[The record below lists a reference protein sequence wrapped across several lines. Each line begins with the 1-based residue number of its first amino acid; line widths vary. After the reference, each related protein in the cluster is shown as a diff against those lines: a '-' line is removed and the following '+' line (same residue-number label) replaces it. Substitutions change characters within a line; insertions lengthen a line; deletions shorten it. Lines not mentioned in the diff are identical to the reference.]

1 VALLALGS
9 LDAGL
14 IHAGVCPEHFREAT
28 VLGVFFLVVATLQLA
43 WAAAV
48 LTRASRGLLFAGAA
62 GNAAVVAVWAVSRTF
77 GVPVGPNP
85 WRPEAVGVF
94 DVLAVIAEVAVT
106 VGALWLARR
115 RLPRASGSQRRS
127 GPSLRSQL
135 RGLLPQGGALP
146 EDVWARR
153 HRGIVVLLWVHVP
166 GLFVFT
172 LVRHAPVI
180 EATLVAFIVMAFAV
194 TAMAF
199 RDERLAGAV
208 VAALGLLTASAV
220 LVYESGG
227 LIEMHFHYFV
237 VVGIITLYQDWW
249 PYLAAIGY
257 VVLQHG
263 VLGVINPVSVYN
275 HQSAV
280 THPWEWAGVH
290 GLFVLA
296 MSAAGIASWR
306 LNESLLQGV
315 RERQDQL
322 AEAQLVAHLGAWKHN
337 FVTGETVWSDEL
349 YHLLGLNRDA
359 EPGADA
365 ILSRVHP
372 EDRGMVARELAAVRG
387 GAGLF
392 ASDFRITRDD
402 GAVRWLQGRTTGTV
416 VVAGAPEVISGTLQD
431 VTELKEAEFNLR
443 GAMSL
448 LNATLDATADGIL
461 VVDGEGVI
469 TSFNRRFVELWR
481 IPEEVLASRDDE
493 RALQFVLSQLADP
506 DAFIAKVRELYAQP
520 DIDSKDE
527 LPFLDGRVFE
537 RFSTPQRVGG
547 STVGRVWSFRDV
559 TEQKRIERELA
570 HQAFHDPLTN
580 LANQALFR
588 DRVEHA
594 LARGARGG
602 AAVAVLFVDLD
613 DFKTVNDSLGHT
625 AGDGLL
631 VAVGERLRNGLRP
644 TDTAA
649 RLGGDEFAILI
660 EDVTD
665 NGDVLGV
672 ATRLIAELQ
681 LPFPPADREIVIGA
695 SVGIAFDSPGVTA
708 DELLRNADLAMY
720 SAKRRGKGRYEIY
733 ESEMHAA
740 VVDRV
745 ALEADLRRG
754 LARGELVVYYQPVIS
769 LATGRTAGVEA
780 LVRWQHPE
788 RGLLM
793 PDAFISVAE
802 ETGLIRELGRQVLMT
817 ACADTRRWQRAHP
830 DRWPISV
837 SVNVSP
843 KQLQDDW
850 LLGQVSQALDRAGL
864 SAASLVLEITETAL
878 MEDTEATIGRLHALK
893 ALGLR
898 LAVDDFGTGYSS
910 LGRLE
915 HFPIDILK
923 IDRAFISAIDRTDAE
938 RAPLAQAI
946 LALAQALQL
955 DAVAEGVETQ
965 AQADALKAFG
975 CRHAQGYFFARPMT
989 ADAVDA
995 FVQQTAVAGAARDD
1009 LHLVR

>member
-1 VALLALGS
+1 LLL
-9 LDAGL
+9 
-14 IHAGVCPEHFREAT
+14 
-28 VLGVFFLVVATLQLA
+28 
-43 WAAAV
+43 
-48 LTRASRGLLFAGAA
+48 AGAA
-62 GNAAVVAVWAVSRTF
+62 GNAAVAGVWAVSRTF
-77 GVPVGPNP
+77 GVPVGPHP
-85 WRPEAVGVF
+85 WHVEAVGVF
-94 DVLAVIAEVAVT
+94 DFLAVIAEVAVT
-106 VGALWLARR
+106 VGAIWTARR
-115 RLPRASGSQRRS
+115 WFPSASSAGPPS

-135 RGLLPQGGALP
+135 RELLPQGGALP

-153 HRGIVVLLWVHVP
+153 HRGIVILLWLHAP
-166 GLFVFT
+166 GLFLFT
-172 LVRHAPVI
+172 LFSHAALL
-180 EATLVAFIVMAFAV
+180 EAILVGGIVGAFALIA
-194 TAMAF
+194 TIF
-199 RDERLAGAV
+199 RDDRRPGAV
-208 VAALGLLTASAV
+208 VAALGLLTSSAI

-227 LIEMHFHYFV
+227 VIEMHFHYFV
-237 VVGIITLYQDWW
+237 VVGVIALYQDWW
-249 PYLAAIGY
+249 PFLAAIGY
-257 VVLQHG
+257 VVVQHG
-263 VLGVINPVSVYN
+263 ALGVTNPVAVYD
-275 HQSAV
+275 HPAAIA
-280 THPWEWAGVH
+280 HPWEWAGIH

-306 LNESLLQGV
+306 LNESLLEGV
-315 RERQDQL
+315 TERQNQL

-337 FVTGETVWSDEL
+337 FVTGKTVWSDEL
-349 YHLLGLNRDA
+349 YHLLGLDHDT

-372 EDRGMVARELAAVRG
+372 EDRAMVARELAAVRG

-392 ASDFRITRDD
+392 SSDFRITRDD

-416 VVAGAPEVISGTLQD
+416 LVRGAPELISGTLQD

-461 VVDGEGVI
+461 VVDAEGVI

-481 IPEEVLASRDDE
+481 IPEDVLASRDDE
-493 RALQFVLSQLADP
+493 QALRFVLSQLTDP

-520 DIDSKDE
+520 DINSKDE

-547 STVGRVWSFRDV
+547 RTVGRVWSFRDV

-594 LARGARGG
+594 LARAARG
-602 AAVAVLFVDLD
+602 AASIAVLFVDLD

-681 LPFPPADREIVIGA
+681 LPFPPADREIIIGA

-745 ALEADLRRG
+745 ALEADLRNG
-754 LARGELVVYYQPVIS
+754 LARGELVVHYQPVVS
-769 LATGRTAGVEA
+769 LATGATAGVEA

-793 PDAFISVAE
+793 PDDFISVAE

-830 DRWPISV
+830 DRWPLSV

-850 LLGQVSQALDRAGL
+850 LLAHVTEALDAAGL
-864 SAASLVLEITETAL
+864 SGASLVLEITETAL
-878 MEDTEATIGRLHALK
+878 MEDTEATSSRLHALK

-915 HFPIDILK
+915 RFPIDILK
-923 IDRAFISAIDRTDAE
+923 IDRAFISGMDRTDVD

-946 LALAQALQL
+946 LALARALQL
-955 DAVAEGVETQ
+955 DAVAEGVETR
-965 AQADALKAFG
+965 AQAKALTAFG
-975 CRHAQGYFFARPMT
+975 CTHAQGYFFARPMT

-995 FVQQTAVAGAARDD
+995 FVQPSRVAADD
-1009 LHLVR
+1009 RLHLVP